1 MLKEPLHPTWL
12 DPVANEALSKYMG
25 ETKDACAENVRLI
38 AQKLQAIEQE
48 GDELDKVINP
58 TTKVS
63 IFFSSMGYWNF
74 C

>member
-1 MLKEPLHPTWL
+1 MLKESLYPIWF

-25 ETKDACAENVRLI
+25 ETKNACAENVYLI

-58 TTKVS
+58 ITKIS
-63 IFFSSMGYWNF
+63 IFFSSMGYWNS